1 MYTLSAF
8 ETDHETTTGTGVGTN
23 VTPGTGH
30 PPPPVAVNELIVGF
44 ITIVV
49 GVVVKVV
56 VVELVVDEVV
66 VALVV
71 EDDAAVVAPLFPPEP
86 SPASEVVVVTSD
98 DVDPL
103 EVVDPDAE
111 FVVGVKSAPQDAHKN
126 TMANR
131 VIRCSL
137 MSARYRTP
145 IEQVPKVPRAVSRSP
160 RQKQQP
166 TETAASNDG
175 HQTMSNPNIRIAL
188 PRRILY

>member
-1 MYTLSAF
+1 M
-8 ETDHETTTGTGVGTN
+8 
-23 VTPGTGH
+23 
-30 PPPPVAVNELIVGF
+30 
-44 ITIVV
+44 
-49 GVVVKVV
+49 
-56 VVELVVDEVV
+56 
-66 VALVV
+66 
-71 EDDAAVVAPLFPPEP
+71 EDDDAVVAPLFPPLPEP
-86 SPASEVVVVTSD
+86 VVDDPEPPPASAVVVVTSD

-111 FVVGVKSAPQDAHKN
+111 VVVGVKSAPQDAHKN